1 MVIMVK
7 KVTVLNVVIMVYN
20 VKAYSNTTRE
30 PMHTEQVQDHV
41 ERK

>member
-1 MVIMVK
+1 MVK

-20 VKAYSNTTRE
+20 VKAYCNPTCE
-30 PMHTEQVQDHV
+30 PMHTEQVQ